1 MRKVKVSS
9 TWSETFILVGFSLKQ
24 YIVLAR
30 AFLLKYWFKK
40 SLFSGANELLSYSFC
55 PLGSVESV

>member
-1 MRKVKVSS
+1 MRIPISEVFINILKISSYVSPIGNFMRKVKVSS

-30 AFLLKYWFKK
+30 AFLLKY
-40 SLFSGANELLSYSFC
+40 
-55 PLGSVESV
+55 